1 MQQPKYKV
9 LVISISQPILIGI
22 YKNDILLET
31 LSKEG
36 KTSDILPS
44 LFEKILLKYEVNEI
58 YFVNGPGSYMAI
70 KIAYIFLK
78 TISIVKKIKLYAVS
92 GFDFNN
98 NSPIKALGKKYFF
111 RKNRNNNKLENDK
124 ITIEFLNGTEIE
136 DFKVPQ
142 NFENIQYNEDTLPQ
156 YNLPAV

>member
-1 MQQPKYKV
+1 MQQSNIKV
-9 LVISISQPILIGI
+9 VVISISHPILLGLYEEDKLIKKI
-22 YKNDILLET
+22 SE
-31 LSKEG
+31 EG

-44 LFEKILLKYEVNEI
+44 LFEKILSDYKIKEI
-58 YFVNGPGSYMAI
+58 FYVNGPGSYMAI

-78 TISIVKKIKLYAVS
+78 TISIVNGIKLYSVS

-111 RKNRNNNKLENDK
+111 RQLIDGKNKIVIKLLDDIK
-124 ITIEFLNGTEIE
+124 IE
-136 DFKVPQ
+136 DF
-142 NFENIQYNEDTLPQ
+142 ILPSSLEKMEYSEHILPE

>member
-1 MQQPKYKV
+1 MQQPKFKV
-9 LVISISQPILIGI
+9 LVISISHPILIGVYQNNELI
-22 YKNDILLET
+22 ET
-31 LSKEG
+31 VSKEG
-36 KTSDILPS
+36 KTSDVLPS
-44 LFEKILLKYEVNEI
+44 LFERILLEYEVNEI
-58 YFVNGPGSYMAI
+58 YFVNGPCSYMAI

-78 TISIVKKIKLYAVS
+78 TISIVKRIDLYAVS

-111 RKNRNNNKLENDK
+111 RNNNKLENDK
-124 ITIEFLNGTEIE
+124 ITIEFLNDTYIE

-142 NFENIQYNEDTLPQ
+142 NFENIKYSKETLPQ

>member
-1 MQQPKYKV
+1 
-9 LVISISQPILIGI
+9 
-22 YKNDILLET
+22 
-31 LSKEG
+31 
-36 KTSDILPS
+36 
-44 LFEKILLKYEVNEI
+44 
-58 YFVNGPGSYMAI
+58 MAI

-78 TISIVKKIKLYAVS
+78 TISIVNKIELYAVS

-111 RKNRNNNKLENDK
+111 RDNNKLDDDK
-124 ITIEFLNGTEIE
+124 ITIEFLNDTIIE

-142 NFENIQYNEDTLPQ
+142 NLTNIKYSEDTLPQ